1 MRAIWSNL
9 RLKFSTVNMKQ
20 TRSLFTTKFFCHFEY
35 PSVQLS
41 FRTLLSYFLNSK
53 SYATPSRELTPGIYG
68 GIGRDLLTFVANVW
82 PGTGELD
89 RLCTFDRG
97 KIHRER
103 PAGFWTSPPSWKW
116 KKIQEASWLKMRLMK
131 MFGAFARRKSMGK
144 Q

>member
-9 RLKFSTVNMKQ
+9 RLKFSTVKQ

-41 FRTLLSYFLNSK
+41 FRALLSYFLNSK
-53 SYATPSRELTPGIYG
+53 SYTTPSGGLTPGTYG

-89 RLCTFDRG
+89 RLCTSDRG
-97 KIHRER
+97 KIHGER
-103 PAGFWTSPPSWKW
+103 PAGF
-116 KKIQEASWLKMRLMK
+116 
-131 MFGAFARRKSMGK
+131 
-144 Q
+144 